1 MYINGF
7 CALGQIKRFIG
18 ALVMGATNISYY
30 GTSIKKDFPT
40 CLVYILL
47 TFPEEN
53 VLCMLHVVLKT
64 VNF

>member
-30 GTSIKKDFPT
+30 GTSIKKSFPT
-40 CLVYILL
+40 CFLYIIVIEKGRIDEL
-47 TFPEEN
+47 P
-53 VLCMLHVVLKT
+53 KQ
-64 VNF
+64 